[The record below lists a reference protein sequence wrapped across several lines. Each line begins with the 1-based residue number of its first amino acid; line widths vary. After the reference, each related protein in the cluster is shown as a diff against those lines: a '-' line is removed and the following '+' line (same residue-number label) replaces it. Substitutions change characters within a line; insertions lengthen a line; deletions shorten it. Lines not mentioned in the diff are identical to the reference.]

1 MKIFNSLCLISLVA
15 FLGLYSSRTHAIES
29 LNGFLVT
36 GHDDR
41 FRVISPDKFKS
52 PMEVIVENK
61 TLVRLI
67 GKVMVNNKTNAGFAS
82 VESDKYQ
89 RIMVPIKKGDVLH
102 FIPLSPAFQEVEL
115 IVGNKTYEIPPK
127 K

>member
-1 MKIFNSLCLISLVA
+1 MKLILTILIILFLSNS
-15 FLGLYSSRTHAIES
+15 YSFAMES
-29 LNGFLVT
+29 ANSFVIT
-36 GHDDR
+36 AYDDR
-41 FRVISPDKFKS
+41 FRVVSPEKFKN

-67 GKVMVNNKTNAGFAS
+67 GKVIINNKTNVGFTS
-82 VESDKYQ
+82 VEAEKYQ
-89 RIMVPIKKGDVLH
+89 KLTINLKKGDLLH

-115 IVGNKTYEIPPK
+115 IVGNKVYEIPPK

>member
-1 MKIFNSLCLISLVA
+1 MKLRLRFFILLTFFICTGA
-15 FLGLYSSRTHAIES
+15 YAIES

-36 GHDDR
+36 GYDDR
-41 FRVISPDKFKS
+41 FRVISPEKFRT
-52 PMEVIVENK
+52 PMEVIIENK

-67 GKVMVNNKTNAGFAS
+67 GKVLVNSKTVAGYVA
-82 VESDKYQ
+82 VDPEKYQ
-89 RIMVPIKKGDVLH
+89 KVMVHLKKGDVLH
-102 FIPLSPAFQEVEL
+102 FVPLSPSFQEAEL